1 MYININLTYKIE
13 KNMMNKSSILINYI
27 SKKNIYKFIILV
39 LLLSLY

>member
-27 SKKNIYKFIILV
+27 NKKNIYKLVILV
-39 LLLSLY
+39 LLLILY